1 MAVPMPPA
9 PALVHRPDTRKIRAR
24 KLEHGE
30 EIKVKTVDVSKIT
43 GLVTVDIVP

>member
-1 MAVPMPPA
+1 MPMPPA
-9 PALVHRPDTRKIRAR
+9 PALVHRPDTRKIPR